1 MLQAKLDLEM
11 EPSDNSAI
19 ATMGATP
26 MSKYGQ
32 HLKSSRNVVR
42 TYVVPILNALIRPK
56 MATYDDV
63 YNDNDN

>member
-11 EPSDNSAI
+11 EPSDNSPMAI
-19 ATMGATP
+19 MGATP

-32 HLKSSRNVVR
+32 NLKSSRSVVR
-42 TYVVPILNALIRPK
+42 TYVVPILNTLIRPK